1 MNKEL
6 KNYDHVLWRNSGLV
20 AKLGLGIVAV
30 DARVGVTILPLIFH
44 IDMSSVY
51 FFLGSVGLF
60 AILEFM
66 GYTIPVSI
74 IKARSFF
81 AGKKRYT
88 QQTISNRRRMI
99 HG

>member
-1 MNKEL
+1 MSEEL
-6 KNYDHVLWRNSGLV
+6 RNYDHILWRNSGLV

-30 DARVGVTILPLIFH
+30 DARVGIMILPLIFH
-44 IDMSSVY
+44 IDMASVY
-51 FFLGSVGLF
+51 LFLGSVGLF
-60 AILEFM
+60 AVLEFM

-74 IKARSFF
+74 IKIRSTI